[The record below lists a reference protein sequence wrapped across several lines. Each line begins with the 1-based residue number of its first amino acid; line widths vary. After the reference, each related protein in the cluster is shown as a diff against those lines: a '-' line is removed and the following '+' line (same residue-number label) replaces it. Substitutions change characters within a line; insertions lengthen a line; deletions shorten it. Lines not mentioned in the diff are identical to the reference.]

1 MCLRSALISEKRKRW
16 VHADKCRLKNADGSR
31 EHQRKSARKKKE
43 DFTQMGAEKIRV
55 NQRERKKKI
64 SRRWAQHKSSTRKT
78 KIVLAVMAAG
88 IPVLAVAPKNS
99 EIALIVSE
107 SECGIVV
114 EPGDVQALVSAIIFL
129 KHNPERRKQM
139 AINSRVAFENR
150 YTIEN
155 GLKKYL
161 AIFNEVL

>member
-1 MCLRSALISEKRKRW
+1 
-16 VHADKCRLKNADGSR
+16 
-31 EHQRKSARKKKE
+31 
-43 DFTQMGAEKIRV
+43 
-55 NQRERKKKI
+55 
-64 SRRWAQHKSSTRKT
+64 
-78 KIVLAVMAAG
+78 MAAG

-129 KHNPERRKQM
+129 KDNPERRKQM

-161 AIFNEVL
+161 AIFNEVLR